1 MLNEFASTTY
11 PSTYFSKAIDHDGG
25 EYGIARAS
33 KYELTDGKTV
43 NVDSTGATEQRV
55 YQRMVFKKG
64 DYEIAFYNTHLS
76 YETEAIRKKQMEE
89 LKTAIQNDSTPYII
103 VTGDF
108 NADQH

>member
-1 MLNEFASTTY
+1 
-11 PSTYFSKAIDHDGG
+11 
-25 EYGIARAS
+25 
-33 KYELTDGKTV
+33 
-43 NVDSTGATEQRV
+43 
-55 YQRMVFKKG
+55 MVFKKG